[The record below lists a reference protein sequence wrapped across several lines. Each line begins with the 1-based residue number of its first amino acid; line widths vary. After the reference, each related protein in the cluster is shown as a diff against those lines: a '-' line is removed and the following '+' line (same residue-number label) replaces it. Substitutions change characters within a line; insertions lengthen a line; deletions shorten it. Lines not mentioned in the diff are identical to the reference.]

1 MDNNI
6 HLPSD
11 VAARIRSAN
20 TLDSNPTTKEMSLD
34 AIKMASHITD
44 QLSTHHQP
52 LAKSAPLRKL
62 AD

>member
-11 VAARIRSAN
+11 VAARIRAAN
-20 TLDSNPTTKEMSLD
+20 KLDSNPITKELSLD
-34 AIKMASHITD
+34 AIKITSNITD
-44 QLSTHHQP
+44 QLSTHHQS
-52 LAKSAPLRKL
+52 LAKSTVLQRL